1 MNILQDIAE
10 FDTPDRARVSIVE
23 RVVPAIAFGLTS
35 LSGIIAAVMTTSM
48 FTALRDEENAGA
60 DSIIAAFDKL
70 EGVVLP
76 VLGLSIAVGVA
87 AIVVSFVRMSSGGQ
101 TAPPPGFLYLIA
113 GLPNLVSPILA
124 IYSWSIVIDVVAG
137 RYQGDVTAAGAH
149 IAEILIF
156 GIIVGIGSILIL
168 PIFAFVPFNARR
180 ENRMTSIV
188 LLGFVIVC
196 IALVTIA
203 FLGVSDG
210 LSKIPS
216 PPQP

>member
-10 FDTPDRARVSIVE
+10 FDTPDQTRVSIVE
-23 RVVPAIAFGLTS
+23 RVVPAIAFGLAS

-48 FTALRDEENAGA
+48 FTTLRKEENAGA
-60 DSIIAAFDKL
+60 DSIIAAFYKL

-76 VLGLSIAVGVA
+76 VLGLSIGIGIA
-87 AIVVSFVRMSSGGQ
+87 AIIVSFVRMSSGGQ

-113 GLPNLVSPILA
+113 GLPNLVSPILV
-124 IYSWSIVIDVVAG
+124 IYSWSIVVDVVAG
-137 RYQGDVTAAGAH
+137 RYKGNVTEAGAR

-156 GIIVGIGSILIL
+156 GIIVGIGSCLIL

-180 ENRMTSIV
+180 DKRMTSIV

-196 IALVTIA
+196 IVLVTIA
-203 FLGVSDG
+203 FLGVADG

>member
-1 MNILQDIAE
+1 
-10 FDTPDRARVSIVE
+10 
-23 RVVPAIAFGLTS
+23 
-35 LSGIIAAVMTTSM
+35 M
-48 FTALRDEENAGA
+48 FTTLRDEENAGA
-60 DSIIAAFDKL
+60 DSIIAAFDKI

-87 AIVVSFVRMSSGGQ
+87 AIIVSFVRMSSGGQ

-113 GLPNLVSPILA
+113 GLPNLGSPILA

-137 RYQGDVTAAGAH
+137 RYKGDVTEAGAH

-156 GIIVGIGSILIL
+156 GIIVGIGAGLIL
-168 PIFAFVPFNARR
+168 PIFAFVPFTARR
-180 ENRMTSIV
+180 DNRMTSIV
-188 LLGFVIVC
+188 FLSFVIVC
-196 IALVTIA
+196 VVLVTIA
-203 FLGVSDG
+203 FLGIADG

>member
-1 MNILQDIAE
+1 MSILQDIAE

-23 RVVPAIAFGLTS
+23 RVVPAIAFGLAS
-35 LSGIIAAVMTTSM
+35 LSGIIAAVMTISM

-60 DSIIAAFDKL
+60 DSITAAFDTI

-76 VLGLSIAVGVA
+76 MLGLSIAVGVA
-87 AIVVSFVRMSSGGQ
+87 GIIVSFVRMSSGGQ

-113 GLPNLVSPILA
+113 GLPKLVSPMLV
-124 IYSWSIVIDVVAG
+124 IYSWSIVIDVVAR
-137 RYQGDVTAAGAH
+137 RYKGDVTAAGAH

-156 GIIVGIGSILIL
+156 GIIVGIGSCLIL

-180 ENRMTSIV
+180 DNRMTSIV

-196 IALVTIA
+196 IVLVTIA
-203 FLGVSDG
+203 FLGVADG

-216 PPQP
+216 PPQT